1 LAVALQSQGRFQE
14 ALLHHLEAV
23 RLEPG
28 VPQIRF
34 NAAVLLAHVGRSDL
48 ARRHLE
54 AALAM
59 DPSMEEARILL
70 KSLEE
75 KK

>member
-1 LAVALQSQGRFQE
+1 
-14 ALLHHLEAV
+14 
-23 RLEPG
+23 LEPG